1 MNSSL
6 KRSVQFF
13 LSFLPKFFHST
24 TFVPTFASCA
34 PTSPVCLSLCK
45 ALPPQVL
52 GILHP
57 LLTLQ
62 NKEPVTQV
70 LQQIVN
76 LSCFL
81 SFSLFRFSIV
91 FYSFLS
97 QEIHSLYVT
106 LFLFLFASVNL
117 SFHLSVSKLFFT
129 FHIFLVFP
137 LFFACS

>member
-1 MNSSL
+1 MNEFLFKTLSTI
-6 KRSVQFF
+6 F
-13 LSFLPKFFHST
+13 LSFLPKIFHST

-81 SFSLFRFSIV
+81 SFSLFSLFRFSIV

-97 QEIHSLYVT
+97 QVIHSLYVT

-129 FHIFLVFP
+129 F
-137 LFFACS
+137 